1 MINLIS
7 PIVNICTHMRHVPAD
22 LDLLLLVASGLEV
35 VQAVIVPLPAPVDPL
50 VLALL
55 GVVHG
60 DRLGLGLGLHL
71 LVLVHAHLDLLDAF
85 LCREG
90 FDCIWNRDSS
100 SQLAFI
106 CRLRAQ
112 LCLSDMNR
120 CYVPRNTHTA
130 DFVIYRVNDIT
141 LLVNLI
147 SC

>member
-1 MINLIS
+1 
-7 PIVNICTHMRHVPAD
+7 MRHVPAD

-106 CRLRAQ
+106 FL
-112 LCLSDMNR
+112 LN
-120 CYVPRNTHTA
+120 YVCQ
-130 DFVIYRVNDIT
+130 I
-141 LLVNLI
+141 
-147 SC
+147 